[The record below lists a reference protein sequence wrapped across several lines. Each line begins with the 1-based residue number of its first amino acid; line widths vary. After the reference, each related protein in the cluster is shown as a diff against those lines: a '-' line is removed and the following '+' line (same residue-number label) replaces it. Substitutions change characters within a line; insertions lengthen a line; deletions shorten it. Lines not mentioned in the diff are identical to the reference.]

1 MDAYSMQSWS
11 RLSLHGV
18 FLLLLTEAS
27 SRLHRAHLVDE
38 TKQVHNHLS
47 QKKRTRL
54 FSLHARP

>member
-1 MDAYSMQSWS
+1 MQSWS